1 MNYVEDFVGLLD
13 LAVVGLNFL
22 TAIEDAVLLSNGDI
36 VVIDV
41 GLAVVFAQ
49 PNSASWC
56 MRDSAFIRR
65 MALNCDLVFGGLE
78 G

>member
-49 PNSASWC
+49 PNSAS
-56 MRDSAFIRR
+56 
-65 MALNCDLVFGGLE
+65 
-78 G
+78 